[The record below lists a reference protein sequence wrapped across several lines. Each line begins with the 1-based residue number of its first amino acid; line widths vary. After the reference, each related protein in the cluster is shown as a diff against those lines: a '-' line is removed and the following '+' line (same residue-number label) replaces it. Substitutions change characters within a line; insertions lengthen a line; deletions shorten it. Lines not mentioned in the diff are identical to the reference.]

1 MPGCLTYLP
10 SRDCV
15 VIANSELELECY
27 SFASLQA
34 ATDNKIEENK
44 EALTKIFPEW
54 KCNLGEQVGCLKVHL
69 NRYTRQHDIVVTTD
83 QTYFI
88 INEKGEIRY

>member
-1 MPGCLTYLP
+1 M
-10 SRDCV
+10 
-15 VIANSELELECY
+15 IANSELELECY

-69 NRYTRQHDIVVTTD
+69 KRYTRQHDIVVTTD